1 MNRFVLPVANLPT
14 SFHDIA
20 NEVEN
25 VFDHLFNAR
34 AAGTESSPLVRYAPR
49 LDVHEYDDK
58 VVLTMDLPGIKPSE
72 LNIQVKD
79 NRLSI
84 TGERASSTKSDGV
97 KVWREERSYGKFSR
111 SIQLPETANGDAVD
125 AVYDSGVLTVTVPK
139 QPKPAAKQVTVRV
152 GNSSEQP
159 VNPQA

>member
-25 VFDHLFNAR
+25 VFDHLFNSKSV
-34 AAGTESSPLVRYAPR
+34 GEQTTLVRYAPR
-49 LDVHEYDDK
+49 MDVHEYNDK
-58 VVLTMDLPGIKPSE
+58 IVLTMDLPGINPSG

-79 NRLSI
+79 NQLLIS
-84 TGERASSTKSDGV
+84 GERSSTKKTEGV

-111 SIQLPETANGDAVD
+111 IVQLPETSNGDAVD
-125 AVYDSGVLTVTVPK
+125 AVYDSGVLTITVPK
-139 QPKPAAKQVTVRV
+139 TPKPAPKQVNVRV
-152 GNSSEQP
+152 GSAPVDQLSE
-159 VNPQA
+159 PQS